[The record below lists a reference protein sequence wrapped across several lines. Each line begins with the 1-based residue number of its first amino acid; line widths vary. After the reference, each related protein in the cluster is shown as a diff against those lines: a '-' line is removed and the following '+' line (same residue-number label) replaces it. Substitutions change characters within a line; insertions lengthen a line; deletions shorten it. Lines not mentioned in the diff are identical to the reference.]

1 MGSAHRLSAL
11 CRWGKSVV
19 QKRAIASAALTFSFG
34 RLAEAQQRL
43 GHCVHARQL
52 KLARA
57 DLLLVAL
64 AMRLNGGYGRGALS
78 LVPRGCSQ

>member
-34 RLAEAQQRL
+34 RLAEAQT
-43 GHCVHARQL
+43 GIACTRQL
-52 KLARA
+52 KLSRA
-57 DLLLVAL
+57 DLLLAP
-64 AMRLNGGYGRGALS
+64 S
-78 LVPRGCSQ
+78 W